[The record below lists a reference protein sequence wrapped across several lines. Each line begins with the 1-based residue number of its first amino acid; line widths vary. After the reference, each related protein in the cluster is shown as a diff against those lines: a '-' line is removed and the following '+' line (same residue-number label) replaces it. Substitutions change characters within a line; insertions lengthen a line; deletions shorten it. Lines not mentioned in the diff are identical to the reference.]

1 MKTTTSVISL
11 FICVFF
17 ANTSFAN
24 TGVFY
29 GSGNQVIPI
38 KNDQIQLVRERVDIK
53 LSVDENSGRFGVPFI
68 PWANVTAKF
77 YLKNTTKDTVS
88 LQMGFPFLDLQGF
101 GDEKYVLDNLN
112 FKVVSGG
119 TEIKTELKEGLI
131 EKEFDPKGLFRK
143 VFAWQNKFD
152 PDESKEV
159 VVSYRM
165 LMGVASA
172 NSVFRDFDE
181 QGRKFRAID
190 KLFPALSYNF
200 GYITKT
206 AYTWAGSVDEAVFQ
220 LDASAFYKEL
230 EKSNFLAGA
239 EDKFPKF
246 TRPIFWETMYPES
259 AKKDGGVYKW
269 TFKATVPEDG
279 LSVDFIVLYVPSL
292 PKEVGKYFSK
302 SLPKLEST
310 KPTEFKIVL
319 KSFYQNI
326 AFGKQPSDP
335 FAESYF
341 KEVGLVKMPKTFLTD
356 QDRKNIEEIANNF
369 DKLIKD

>member
-1 MKTTTSVISL
+1 LKTTTLFISL
-11 FICVFF
+11 FLWFF
-17 ANTSFAN
+17 LANTSFAN

-38 KNDQIQLVRERVDIK
+38 KNNQIQLVRERVDIE

-68 PWANVTAKF
+68 PWANVTARF
-77 YLKNTTKDTVS
+77 YLKNITEDPVS

-101 GDEKYVLDNLN
+101 GDEKYVLDNLH

-131 EKEFDPKGLFRK
+131 EKEFDPKGLFKK
-143 VFAWQNKFD
+143 VFAWQNKFE

-159 VVSYRM
+159 VVTYRM
-165 LMGVASA
+165 LMGVGSA

-206 AYTWAGSVDEAVFQ
+206 AYTWAGSVDEAIFH

-230 EKSNFLAGA
+230 EKSNFLDGA
-239 EDKFPKF
+239 EGKSPKF
-246 TRPIFWETMYPES
+246 SRPTFWEALYPES
-259 AKKDGGVYKW
+259 ATKDGENYKW
-269 TFKATVPEDG
+269 TFKGTVPEEG
-279 LSVDFIVLYVPSL
+279 LSVNFIVLYIPSL
-292 PKEVGKYFSK
+292 PKEVGKYFSE
-302 SLPKLEST
+302 SLPKLGDTE
-310 KPTEFKIVL
+310 PAEFKTVL

-341 KEVGLVKMPKTFLTD
+341 QQVRLVKMPKTFLTEK
-356 QDRKNIEEIANNF
+356 DRKNVEEIANNF
-369 DKLIKD
+369 DELIK

>member
-1 MKTTTSVISL
+1 MKTITLFISL
-11 FICVFF
+11 FLCAFL
-17 ANTSFAN
+17 ANTCFAN

-38 KNDQIQLVRERVDIK
+38 KNNQIRLVRERVDIK

-77 YLKNTTKDTVS
+77 YLKNTTKDIVS

-101 GDEKYVLDNLN
+101 GDEKYVLDNLH

-131 EKEFDPKGLFRK
+131 EKEFDPKGLFKK

-159 VVSYRM
+159 VVTYRM
-165 LMGVASA
+165 LMGVGSA

-230 EKSNFLAGA
+230 EKNNFLEGA
-239 EDKFPKF
+239 DDKFPKF
-246 TRPIFWETMYPES
+246 TRPTFWEAIYPES
-259 AKKDGGVYKW
+259 ATKDDGKHKW
-269 TFKATVPEDG
+269 TFKGTVPEDG
-279 LSVDFIVLYVPSL
+279 LSVNFIVLYIPSL
-292 PKEVGKYFSK
+292 PKEVGEYFSE
-302 SLPKLEST
+302 SLPKLEET
-310 KPTEFKIVL
+310 KPAEFKTVL

-326 AFGKQPSDP
+326 AFGKQPSDS

-341 KEVGLVKMPKTFLTD
+341 KQVRLVKMPKTFLTEK
-356 QDRKNIEEIANNF
+356 DRKNIEEIARNF
-369 DKLIKD
+369 DELIKE

>member
-1 MKTTTSVISL
+1 MKATTLFISL
-11 FICVFF
+11 FLWVFL
-17 ANTSFAN
+17 ANNSFAN

-53 LSVDENSGRFGVPFI
+53 LSVAENSGRFGVPFI

-112 FKVVSGG
+112 FKVVSDGN
-119 TEIKTELKEGLI
+119 EIKTELKEGLI
-131 EKEFDPKGLFRK
+131 EKEFDPKGLFKK
-143 VFAWQNKFD
+143 VFAWQNDFN

-165 LMGVASA
+165 LMGVGSA

-230 EKSNFLAGA
+230 EKSNFLDGA

-246 TRPIFWETMYPES
+246 SRPIFWEAIYPES
-259 AKKDGGVYKW
+259 ATKDGGNYKW
-269 TFKATVPEDG
+269 TFKGTVPEDG
-279 LSVDFIVLYVPSL
+279 LSLNFMVLYVPSL
-292 PKEVGKYFSK
+292 PKEVGKYFSE
-302 SLPKLEST
+302 SLPKLENI
-310 KPTEFKIVL
+310 KPAEFKIVL

-341 KEVGLVKMPKTFLTD
+341 KQVGLIKMPKVFLTD
-356 QDRKNIEEIANNF
+356 QDRKNIEGIANNF
-369 DKLIKD
+369 DELTNE